1 MLGFCSNFEEAVTIP
16 VLHAAASC
24 QCAILLNHL
33 VRFFWPPRCS
43 EFKLLS
49 SLSVPQELSVVLQNV
64 PFLSSFSSMDAQSVA
79 QGDKAIDTL
88 YSISNILDTGLD
100 RETLR
105 ILVGLC
111 ETGINPEALALIVK
125 ELRREAA
132 AIKGPTQEAAAA
144 GHS

>member
-1 MLGFCSNFEEAVTIP
+1 
-16 VLHAAASC
+16 
-24 QCAILLNHL
+24 
-33 VRFFWPPRCS
+33 
-43 EFKLLS
+43 
-49 SLSVPQELSVVLQNV
+49 
-64 PFLSSFSSMDAQSVA
+64 MDAQSVA